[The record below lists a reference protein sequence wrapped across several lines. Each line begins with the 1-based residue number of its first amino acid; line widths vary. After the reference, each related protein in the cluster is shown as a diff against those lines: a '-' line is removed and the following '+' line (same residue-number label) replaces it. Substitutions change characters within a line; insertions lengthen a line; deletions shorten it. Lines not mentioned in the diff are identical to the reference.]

1 MFANWSSL
9 IQIQGKKLMVFLWV
23 TETLKNCGV
32 GDLSQEMLKA
42 SERSFERPVE
52 RPQAGGSLAFLMDS
66 YSSEARKRE
75 RSGSDSPP
83 AKFSRIEDTS
93 PPSRLVL
100 GLPGSLA
107 SNKHGT

>member
-1 MFANWSSL
+1 
-9 IQIQGKKLMVFLWV
+9 
-23 TETLKNCGV
+23 
-32 GDLSQEMLKA
+32 MLKA
-42 SERSFERPVE
+42 PERSFERPVE

-107 SNKHGT
+107 GNKHGT